1 MSVLKVHGIELFFE
15 IKGDG
20 EPLLLVYGDRDPL
33 YPVEMGVE
41 MYRAIP
47 HAALWV
53 VPGGGHGPIFREATP
68 AFVQAVM
75 EHFGAKS

>member
-1 MSVLKVHGIELFFE
+1 MNFKAAELAR
-15 IKGDG
+15 ITAST
-20 EPLLLVYGDRDPL
+20 LIVYGDRDPL

-47 HAALWV
+47 HAAFWV
-53 VPGGGHGPIFREATP
+53 VPGGGHGRIFREATP